1 MLPELPPAAYESIFE
16 PPENWWQETD
26 TLTFSIPSL
35 NLAAICVRK
44 YINTQR
50 TFDWIH
56 LQVSAVA
63 FLSFYR
69 AMEEEKGAIVLLPF
83 WCWCDGGR
91 IKKAR
96 YRQHRHMIAVAPK
109 GHFCRTVLK
118 KITPKDKPFERYKGF
133 HCQPI
138 KSPQHLINTMG
149 YVSQRISQCQMSS
162 TVMTDLNH
170 FCLNI
175 TFPKKFKW
183 VLACVWKKGWQQLLS
198 EQYQFMDPFHLLY
211 YAQRVHHTWKIS
223 GKHLPGL
230 PKNMVLP
237 VSKQFFPTQQKTPYF
252 LYLGHKRKLYFEKKQ
267 QQLEETEWL
276 HVQAY
281 SGNCFFQTLEKGWLN
296 LSKEQ
301 SRYLGMVRPL
311 QKRIDELEMEND
323 YLKMKLS
330 EQVVNQRLPTTLKKT
345 SCPWSSCVDLLFKC
359 F

>member
-1 MLPELPPAAYESIFE
+1 MLPELPPVAYESIFE
-16 PPENWWQETD
+16 PTEDWWQETD
-26 TLTFSIPSL
+26 PLTFSIPSL

-44 YINTQR
+44 YINTQH

-56 LQVSAVA
+56 LQVHAVA

-91 IKKAR
+91 LKEAR

-109 GHFCRTVLK
+109 GHFYKTILK
-118 KITPKDKPFERYKGF
+118 KITPEDKPFERYKGF
-133 HCQPI
+133 RSLPI

-149 YVSQRISQCQMSS
+149 YVSQRISRCQMSS
-162 TVMTDLNH
+162 TKMTDLNH

-175 TFPKKFKW
+175 AFPKMFKW
-183 VLACVWKKGWQQLLS
+183 VLACVWEQGWERFLS
-198 EQYQFMDPFHLLY
+198 EHYRYMDPFHLLY
-211 YAQRVHHTWKIS
+211 FAQRVHHTWKIS

-237 VSKQFFPTQQKTPYF
+237 VSKEFFPTQQTTPYF
-252 LYLGHKRKLYFEKKQ
+252 LYLGHTRKLYFEKKE
-267 QQLEETEWL
+267 QQLEEMEWL
-276 HVQAY
+276 HMQAY
-281 SGNCFFQTLEKGWLN
+281 SGNCFFQTLAKGWLT
-296 LSKEQ
+296 LSNEQ
-301 SRYLGMVRPL
+301 SQYLRLIRPF
-311 QKRIDELEMEND
+311 QNRIDQLEMEND

-330 EQVVNQRLPTTLKKT
+330 ELAVNQRLPTPSMKT
-345 SCPWSSCVDLLFKC
+345 SSRWSSCVDVLLKC